1 MSHIRQDF
9 NSYCHLFYT
18 GVEVVTASGTH
29 LCRAML
35 LICSV
40 DLPARAL
47 VANMKQY
54 NGHYSCIYCE
64 DEGVSE
70 DRTLRWPFNHHP
82 TLRSHRSVIK
92 NIKECAKEQSVVS
105 YHLYQDQAWL

>member
-1 MSHIRQDF
+1 MA
-9 NSYCHLFYT
+9 
-18 GVEVVTASGTH
+18 TASGTH

-40 DLPARAL
+40 DLPARAI

-64 DEGVSE
+64 DGVSE
-70 DRTLRWPFNHHP
+70 DRTLRWPFNHRP
-82 TLRSHRSVIK
+82 TPRSHRSVIE
-92 NIKECAKEQSVVS
+92 NIKDCAKEKSAVS
-105 YHLYQDQAWL
+105 YHLYLAWL